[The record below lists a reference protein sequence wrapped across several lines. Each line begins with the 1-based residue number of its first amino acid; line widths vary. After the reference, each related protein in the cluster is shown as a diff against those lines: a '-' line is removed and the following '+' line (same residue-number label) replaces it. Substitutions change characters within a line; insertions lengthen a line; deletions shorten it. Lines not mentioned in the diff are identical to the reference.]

1 MPSCAANS
9 SSTMSLSI
17 CFTSPGLNGPPQ
29 FRTLPSCPI
38 LNLLRIPQV
47 LLQALDSPLPYPLP
61 CHRYSQS
68 HRIGPHHQ
76 QIHEPPK
83 TVSSLFPLP
92 TSPLLLHSFL
102 DFSRTR
108 SCCAAQVSKSAT
120 FLPQPSYLLA
130 RITGR
135 YPHTW
140 AWLHVFKM

>member
-1 MPSCAANS
+1 MPSCAVNS
-9 SSTMSLSI
+9 SSTMSPSI
-17 CFTSPGLNGPPQ
+17 CFTSPGLTGPPQ
-29 FRTLPSCPI
+29 FRTLLSRPI
-38 LNLLRIPQV
+38 LNLLRTPQA
-47 LLQALDSPLPYPLP
+47 LLQALDSALPYPPP
-61 CHRYSQS
+61 CHRFRQS

-92 TSPLLLHSFL
+92 TSPSLLHSFL
-102 DFSRTR
+102 DFSRAR

-135 YPHTW
+135 CPHTW
-140 AWLHVFKM
+140 ACLHVFKM